1 MAAQPKPDLAEDA
14 HFRIDDLA
22 RDHADTKKALGGMHA
37 AILAVVR
44 HEIDKQVKEAVSAA
58 IDKYKAEDRAEDRK
72 MISEMIAQAMKR
84 DASGESDEVEVTKR
98 GTVETP
104 TGTHKINVTEIHKRK
119 PRK

>member
-1 MAAQPKPDLAEDA
+1 MAAQPKTDLAEDA
-14 HFRIDDLA
+14 HFRIDDLT

-58 IDKYKAEDRAEDRK
+58 IEKYKAEDKKQDRELFQQLIDK
-72 MISEMIAQAMKR
+72 YE
-84 DASGESDEVEVTKR
+84 SGEEEVTKN

-104 TGTHKINVTEIHKRK
+104 DGVHKMTITETRRRK
-119 PRK
+119 K

>member
-58 IDKYKAEDRAEDRK
+58 IEKYKAEDKKQDRELFQQLIDK
-72 MISEMIAQAMKR
+72 YE
-84 DASGESDEVEVTKR
+84 SGEEEVTKN

-104 TGTHKINVTEIHKRK
+104 DGVHKMTITETRRRK
-119 PRK
+119 K